1 MAMRNRK
8 GQSMHIDLFS
18 DLICPWCYIGKRRLD
33 SVLQGPVGDGI
44 TVRWRAFQ
52 LQPGLPPEGVDRA
65 QFLARRYGPEADTAR
80 GPARIL
86 EQGAELGLAFDYAA
100 IRRMPNTLLGH
111 RLMALAEPFGR
122 QHELAESLFRRY
134 FCDGE
139 DLGDARVLGAAAN
152 EVGLPAAELL
162 EDLRAGA
169 GAAAVQDDLAAAATL
184 EITGVPAFL
193 LAGRFVLP
201 GAQSTETMGQFIERA
216 KSRFG

>member
-1 MAMRNRK
+1 MAMRNPK

-33 SVLQGPVGDGI
+33 GVLAGPVGDGVQ
-44 TVRWRAFQ
+44 VRWRAFQ
-52 LQPGLPPEGVDRA
+52 LQPGLPPEGVDRGE
-65 QFLARRYGPEADTAR
+65 FLARRYGAQADVAR
-80 GPARIL
+80 APARIL
-86 EQGAELGLAFDYAA
+86 EQGAELGLAFNYGA
-100 IRRMPNTLLGH
+100 IGRMPNTLPGH

-139 DLGDARVLGAAAN
+139 DLGDTAVLRAAAD
-152 EVGLPAAELL
+152 EAGLPGARLVQALAAGDGEQ
-162 EDLRAGA
+162 
-169 GAAAVQDDLAAAATL
+169 AVQEDLAAAAEL

-201 GAQSTETMGQFIERA
+201 GAQSAETMTAFVARA
-216 KSRFG
+216 KSRFD